1 VKSRGWHRFFDTLRA
16 RLSLPLLGKE
26 LTETAARRRTY
37 ILRVV
42 YALLLFLIFW
52 FTVPSRMVSG
62 DEDGSYLP
70 YRLLGFG
77 RQLFEQLTIIQ
88 IFGVLLFQPALMC
101 GRITQ
106 EKERDS
112 LVLLFLTKLRP
123 WEIVLQKYLGGL
135 VPMLSF
141 LLLGLPLAGV
151 AYAFGGVESRS
162 LMIGGVGLLL
172 LCLQVGA
179 LALMCSAW
187 CRTTVSALISS
198 YVVGIGFYLGPPLVG
213 NLVWSL
219 QKAMNPALT
228 NEDHWR
234 SDFRFS
240 LIPQAAL
247 ELATRGQPH
256 TVWVL
261 APSILSVFVLL
272 LLTRLFLV
280 RRAFLPPFDLLQRI
294 FKWLDRVMKGA
305 NRFVGGVVLYRDGG
319 SIPIDDPIFW
329 RETQRRVLGKP
340 HYLFRLLCALEIPT
354 VLLCLVVL
362 LGNANTWS
370 NGDLSVTA
378 FILAAL
384 AMFTLSATAANSI
397 VSERVGQTLEVLL
410 TTPLKATQIIRQK
423 ERALRRLEW
432 ILAVPL
438 ITIFASRAF
447 IMAGD
452 FGRLHDDWVAYFTC
466 ATLMVLIYLPMI
478 TWLSLWIGLRV
489 RTRFQAILAA
499 LGALTSWMALTPLL
513 AAIFDN
519 LNADAHS
526 RWWLLVS
533 PVGLPSLNEF
543 DRLPTLGGLGS
554 PWPAIVINAALY
566 TIIALA
572 IRRLLFRNAERCLRR

>member
-1 VKSRGWHRFFDTLRA
+1 VKPRGWHKFLDTLRT
-16 RLSLPLLGKE
+16 RLSMPLLGKE

-42 YALLLFLIFW
+42 YAVLLFLIFW
-52 FTVPSRMVSG
+52 FTMPRGMFY
-62 DEDGSYLP
+62 GSNGGANLG

-88 IFGVLLFQPALMC
+88 VFGVLLFQPALMC
-101 GRITQ
+101 ARITQ

-135 VPMLSF
+135 IPMLSF

-151 AYAFGGVESRS
+151 AYAFGGVESHVLVQNIS
-162 LMIGGVGLLL
+162 GLLL
-172 LCLQVGA
+172 LTLQVGA
-179 LALMCSAW
+179 LALLCSAW

-198 YVVGIGFYLGPPLVG
+198 YVAGLTFYLGPPLLG
-213 NLVWSL
+213 QLLWSIRRTF
-219 QKAMNPALT
+219 NPSLGYDYEAAQY
-228 NEDHWR
+228 
-234 SDFRFS
+234 RFL
-240 LIPQAAL
+240 LIPQAAI
-247 ELATRGQPH
+247 EFCTRSRPH
-256 TVWVL
+256 SYWVL
-261 APSILSVFVLL
+261 APSILSIFVLL

-280 RRAFLPPFDLLQRI
+280 RRAFLPPFDLLPRI
-294 FKWLDRVMKGA
+294 FRWVDRFMKWA

-319 SIPIDDPIFW
+319 SLPVDEPIFW

-340 HYLFRLLCALEIPT
+340 HYLFRLLCFLEIPT
-354 VLLCLVVL
+354 VLLCILVVL
-362 LGNANTWS
+362 
-370 NGDLSVTA
+370 GDSSSSSSLSVTA
-378 FILAAL
+378 FILGAL

-423 ERALRRLEW
+423 ERSLRRLEW

-447 IMAGD
+447 LMG
-452 FGRLHDDWVAYFTC
+452 GEYSRGYKDWVPYLTFS
-466 ATLMVLIYLPMI
+466 TLAVVIYLPMI

-499 LGALTSWMALTPLL
+499 LGTLSAWMALAPVLTVM
-513 AAIFDN
+513 IDN
-519 LNADAHS
+519 NSERHS

-533 PVGLPSLNEF
+533 PVGLPALNEF
-543 DRLPTLGGLGS
+543 DRLPDVGDFNS
-554 PWPAIVINAALY
+554 PWPAIITNVVLY
-566 TIIALA
+566 TIIALF
-572 IRRLLFRNAERCLRR
+572 IRWMLFRDAERCLRR

>member
-1 VKSRGWHRFFDTLRA
+1 MKARRWRRFFDTLRA
-16 RLSLPLLGKE
+16 RLSMPLLGKE

-52 FTVPSRMVSG
+52 FTIPSRMLSG
-62 DEDGSYLP
+62 NGDGYLP

-77 RQLFEQLTIIQ
+77 RQLFEQLAIIQ

-162 LMIGGVGLLL
+162 LMVGGVGLLL
-172 LCLQVGA
+172 LCFQVAA
-179 LALMCSAW
+179 LTLMCSAW
-187 CRTTVSALISS
+187 CRTTVSALITS
-198 YVVGIGFYLGPPLVG
+198 YVVGLGFYLGPPLLG
-213 NLVWSL
+213 SLLWSL
-219 QKAMNPALT
+219 RKALNPALQY
-228 NEDHWR
+228 NYGMVEY
-234 SDFRFS
+234 RFL
-240 LIPQAAL
+240 LIPQAAI
-247 ELATRGQPH
+247 EFATRSGPRSY
-256 TVWVL
+256 WVL

-280 RRAFLPPFDLLQRI
+280 RRAFLPPFDLLPRI

-319 SIPIDDPIFW
+319 SIPINDPIFW

-354 VLLCLVVL
+354 VLICVVVVID
-362 LGNANTWS
+362 AHTWS
-370 NGDLSVTA
+370 NTDLSVTA

-410 TTPLKATQIIRQK
+410 TTPLKATQIMRQK

-438 ITIFASRAF
+438 ITIFASRAY
-447 IMAGD
+447 IMTGG
-452 FGRLHDDWVAYFTC
+452 FERLHNEWAAYFVC

-499 LGALTSWMALTPLL
+499 LGALTGWMALTPLL
-513 AAIFDN
+513 AVILDN
-519 LNADAHS
+519 SAGTQS
-526 RWWLLVS
+526 RWWLLIS
-533 PVGLPSLNEF
+533 PIGFPSLNEF
-543 DRLPTLGGLGS
+543 DRLPTLTDFGS
-554 PWPAIVINAALY
+554 PWPAIIVYAVFY
-566 TIIALA
+566 SIIALI
-572 IRRLLFRNAERCLRR
+572 IRRRLFRDAERCLRR